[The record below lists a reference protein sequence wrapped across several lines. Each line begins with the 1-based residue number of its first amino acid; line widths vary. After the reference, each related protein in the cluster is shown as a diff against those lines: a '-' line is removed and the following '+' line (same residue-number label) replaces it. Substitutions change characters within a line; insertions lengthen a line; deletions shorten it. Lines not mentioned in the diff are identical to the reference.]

1 MSKQDLQKKTV
12 ADLEKDL
19 KEKRSELLNVRFG
32 AAGAKN
38 KDTGFVKKT
47 RREIARI
54 LTELKN
60 R

>member
-1 MSKQDLQKKTV
+1 MTVKDFQKKTT

-19 KEKRSELLNVRFG
+19 KEKRSSLRDMRFG
-32 AAGAKN
+32 AAGAKS
-38 KDTGFVKKT
+38 KDTSSALKT
-47 RREIARI
+47 RRDIARI

>member
-1 MSKQDLQKKTV
+1 MSTKDSKKKTV

-19 KEKRSELLNVRFG
+19 KEKRSDLLNVRFG
-32 AAGAKN
+32 AAGAKK
-38 KDTGFVKKT
+38 KDSGFVKKT
-47 RREIARI
+47 RKEIARI

>member
-1 MSKQDLQKKTV
+1 MSVKDLQKKTT

-19 KEKRSELLNVRFG
+19 KDKRSAILNIRFG
-32 AAGAKN
+32 SAGAKN
-38 KDTGFVKKT
+38 KDTSTVKNT
-47 RREIARI
+47 RRDIARI

>member
-1 MSKQDLQKKTV
+1 MSTKDIQKKTT

-19 KEKRSELLNVRFG
+19 QTKRSDLLNIRFG
-32 AAGAKN
+32 SAGAKN
-38 KDTGFVKKT
+38 KDSGFVRKT
-47 RREIARI
+47 KIEIARI

>member
-1 MSKQDLQKKTV
+1 MSTLDLQKKTV

-32 AAGAKN
+32 SAGAKN
-38 KDTGFVKKT
+38 KDSGFVRKTKKD
-47 RREIARI
+47 IARI

>member
-1 MSKQDLQKKTV
+1 MSTKDIQKKTV

-19 KEKRSELLNVRFG
+19 KEKRSALLNVRFG

-38 KDTGFVKKT
+38 KDSGFVKKT
-47 RREIARI
+47 RRDIARI

>member
-1 MSKQDLQKKTV
+1 MAVKDIQKKTI

-19 KEKRSELLNVRFG
+19 KEKRSSLRDMRFG
-32 AAGAKN
+32 AAGAKT
-38 KDTGFVKKT
+38 KDTGLKSKA
-47 RREIARI
+47 RRDIARI

>member
-1 MSKQDLQKKTV
+1 MSTKDIQKKTV

-19 KEKRSELLNVRFG
+19 KDKRSTLLDVRFG

-38 KDTGFVKKT
+38 KDSGFVRKT
-47 RREIARI
+47 KRDIARI
-54 LTELKN
+54 LTELRN

>member
-1 MSKQDLQKKTV
+1 MSTKDIQKKTV

-19 KEKRSELLNVRFG
+19 KDKRSTLLNIRFG

-38 KDTGFVKKT
+38 KDTGFVRKTKKD
-47 RREIARI
+47 IARI

>member
-1 MSKQDLQKKTV
+1 MSKKDSQKKTV
-12 ADLEKDL
+12 AELEKDL

-32 AAGAKN
+32 SAGAKN

-47 RREIARI
+47 RREVARI

>member
-1 MSKQDLQKKTV
+1 MTVKDFQKKTT

-19 KEKRSELLNVRFG
+19 KEKRSSIRDMRFG

-38 KDTGFVKKT
+38 KDTGLAVKT
-47 RREIARI
+47 RRDVARI
-54 LTELKN
+54 LTELRN